1 MSDRLKGSGMTGGR
15 ERTVARRRGRQIAG
29 VLAVLVAMLSGC
41 AHTPPPPPPPPKP
54 IDVQIH
60 VVAAPDLNPNR
71 NGRASPVFLRVFQL
85 RDASKFLNAEFDDAT
100 LHSDT
105 VLAGVVIARDER
117 MIEPGST
124 VMLALKIDPQ
134 TRLLGIVAE
143 YSDLANSRWRA
154 TSPAPVGGLLT
165 LFKDQSLV
173 ISLDRQAVSA
183 AAVPVGKGK

>member
-41 AHTPPPPPPPPKP
+41 AHAPPPPPPPPQP
-54 IDVQIH
+54 LDVQVR
-60 VVAAPDLNPNR
+60 VVAATDVNPNR
-71 NGRASPVFLRVFQL
+71 NGRPSPVFLRVFEL
-85 RDASKFLNAEFDDAT
+85 RDPSKFLNAEFDDVTLRADAT
-100 LHSDT
+100 L
-105 VLAGVVIARDER
+105 AGALIGREER
-117 MIEPGST
+117 MVEPGST
-124 VMLALKIDPQ
+124 VVLALKIDPQ

>member
-1 MSDRLKGSGMTGGR
+1 MTR
-15 ERTVARRRGRQIAG
+15 SSERTVARWRGRQIAG
-29 VLAVLVAMLSGC
+29 VLVLLVAVLAGC
-41 AHTPPPPPPPPKP
+41 AHTPPPPPQPL
-54 IDVQIH
+54 DVQVR
-60 VVAAPDLNPNR
+60 VVAASDVNPNR
-71 NGRASPVFLRVFQL
+71 NGRPSPVFLRVFEL
-85 RDASKFLNAEFDDAT
+85 RDSSKFMNAQFDDVT
-100 LHSDT
+100 LHADT
-105 VLAGVVIARDER
+105 TLAGTLIGREER
-117 MIEPGST
+117 IVAPGST